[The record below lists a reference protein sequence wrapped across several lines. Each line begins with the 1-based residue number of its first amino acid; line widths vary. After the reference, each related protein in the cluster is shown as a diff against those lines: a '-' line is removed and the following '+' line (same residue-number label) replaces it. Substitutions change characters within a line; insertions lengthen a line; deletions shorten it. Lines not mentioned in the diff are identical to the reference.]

1 MADGL
6 RPTSVNAEDT
16 PNLHQIQQ
24 EGVQFANSHSL
35 FPTFT
40 TSNAS
45 AIATG
50 HYLGDTGDFSNTI
63 DVGVPVKAANGSRVP
78 FLENNAVLEE
88 INERFNGNYLGEE
101 SLLEIAR
108 AAGFS
113 TAAVGK
119 VGPVSIQDI
128 TQRTGEPTIV
138 IDDATGS
145 DTGIPLSSEM
155 IQRLTDAGLP
165 VASPS
170 RGDNGK
176 PGNSTTAGTKIANVD
191 QQHYFTCYYI
201 DVVTKVI
208 LPLFRERQ
216 KPFIMVYWSRDPD
229 GTQHNQG
236 DSLNE
241 VVPGINGLTSKAAVQ
256 NADQNLG
263 QILEA
268 LQSLNLEATTNIF
281 VTADHGFSTISKE
294 SRTSHAAQQSYP
306 DVPRGFLPPSFL
318 SIDIAHALQLPL

>member
-1 MADGL
+1 VADGL

-119 VGPVSIQDI
+119 VGPVSIQVLPNVL
-128 TQRTGEPTIV
+128 EN
-138 IDDATGS
+138 
-145 DTGIPLSSEM
+145 PL
-155 IQRLTDAGLP
+155 L
-165 VASPS
+165 
-170 RGDNGK
+170 
-176 PGNSTTAGTKIANVD
+176 
-191 QQHYFTCYYI
+191 
-201 DVVTKVI
+201 
-208 LPLFRERQ
+208 
-216 KPFIMVYWSRDPD
+216 
-229 GTQHNQG
+229 
-236 DSLNE
+236 
-241 VVPGINGLTSKAAVQ
+241 
-256 NADQNLG
+256 
-263 QILEA
+263 
-268 LQSLNLEATTNIF
+268 
-281 VTADHGFSTISKE
+281 
-294 SRTSHAAQQSYP
+294 
-306 DVPRGFLPPSFL
+306 
-318 SIDIAHALQLPL
+318 